1 MAMDS
6 TSFLMLPH
14 TKKKKKTEKQ
24 MTSTLENSTIKKL
37 KICVQIITIV
47 STLNVFYKDV
57 SFNPSLFQVRI

>member
-1 MAMDS
+1 
-6 TSFLMLPH
+6 
-14 TKKKKKTEKQ
+14 